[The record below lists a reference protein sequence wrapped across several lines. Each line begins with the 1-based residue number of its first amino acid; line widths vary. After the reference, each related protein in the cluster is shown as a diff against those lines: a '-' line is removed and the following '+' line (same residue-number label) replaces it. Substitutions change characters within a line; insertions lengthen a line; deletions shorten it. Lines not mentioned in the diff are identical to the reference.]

1 MNDMND
7 KEKPRTDEYA
17 FGIKQHIFTI
27 FNMKTPRTD
36 EEKIFDIGNLCKY
49 NLDPSLVESTG
60 HYTNSEIMRLIKM
73 VVDCPS
79 KESN

>member
-1 MNDMND
+1 MNDEEEPSN
-7 KEKPRTDEYA
+7 PDEYA

-73 VVDCPS
+73 VVDCPL
-79 KESN
+79 KK

>member
-1 MNDMND
+1 MD
-7 KEKPRTDEYA
+7 DEYA
-17 FGIKQHIFTI
+17 FGIKQHIFSI

-36 EEKIFDIGNLCKY
+36 EEKIFDIRNLVKGT
-49 NLDPSLVESTG
+49 EITK
-60 HYTNSEIMRLIKM
+60 TSEIIRFIKM

>member
-1 MNDMND
+1 MS
-7 KEKPRTDEYA
+7 DEYA

-36 EEKIFDIGNLCKY
+36 DEKIFDIGNLVK
-49 NLDPSLVESTG
+49 STE
-60 HYTNSEIMRLIKM
+60 HYTNREIMRLIKM

-79 KESN
+79 KK

>member
-1 MNDMND
+1 MD
-7 KEKPRTDEYA
+7 DEYA

-36 EEKIFDIGNLCKY
+36 EEKIFDIRNLVKGT
-49 NLDPSLVESTG
+49 EITK
-60 HYTNSEIMRLIKM
+60 TSEIIRFIKM

>member
-1 MNDMND
+1 MND

-36 EEKIFDIGNLCKY
+36 EEKIFDIGNLVKNTEDY
-49 NLDPSLVESTG
+49 KK
-60 HYTNSEIMRLIKM
+60 SEIMRLIKM

-79 KESN
+79 KK